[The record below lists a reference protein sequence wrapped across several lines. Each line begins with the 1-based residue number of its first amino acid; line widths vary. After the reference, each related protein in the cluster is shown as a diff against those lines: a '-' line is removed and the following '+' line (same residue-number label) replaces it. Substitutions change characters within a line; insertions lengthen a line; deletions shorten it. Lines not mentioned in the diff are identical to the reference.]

1 MENSPAQQDSIIHGV
16 IWKSLLSFFFP
27 VLLGT
32 FFQQLYNTTDA
43 VIVGRYIGKQ
53 SLAAVGGA
61 TSTLINLFVGLFVGI
76 SSGAAVVI
84 SQLYGAKD
92 VDHLQKAVHTT
103 IAFALIGGTGLMIFG
118 WFVSP
123 WALQAMNT
131 PADVLPH
138 SITYIRIYFLG
149 IVANFIYNMGSG
161 ILRAVGDSQRPLF
174 FLVVCC
180 LLNIVLDVLLVIVIP
195 LGVLGVAIG
204 TIFSQL
210 ISAVLV
216 LLSLTHTT
224 QIYHLDLKKIAID
237 PLVFRRIVVIGIPAG
252 LQSVM
257 YSVANITIQSSINTF
272 GTDASAAWTAYT
284 KIDGFFGMTISAFGI
299 AITTFSGQNFGAAQY
314 DRIRKGVRTC
324 IGMTIGVVALMSIFF
339 CQNGE
344 VILHLFTDDA
354 SVIQIGLEIL
364 YLLAPLYAAYAVI
377 ENITGVMRGVGNSV
391 FPMIITCLGI
401 CVLRIAWVAL
411 IVPRWH
417 TIRCVCISYPITWII
432 TCTCFVIYYLH
443 GNWMQKRIILMENTK
458 TSASDL

>member
-1 MENSPAQQDSIIHGV
+1 MI
-16 IWKSLLSFFFP
+16 
-27 VLLGT
+27 
-32 FFQQLYNTTDA
+32 
-43 VIVGRYIGKQ
+43 
-53 SLAAVGGA
+53 GGA
-61 TSTLINLFVGLFVGI
+61 
-76 SSGAAVVI
+76 
-84 SQLYGAKD
+84 
-92 VDHLQKAVHTT
+92 
-103 IAFALIGGTGLMIFG
+103 GLMIFG

-131 PADVLPH
+131 PADILPH

-161 ILRAVGDSQRPLF
+161 ILRAVGDSQWPLF

-180 LLNIVLDVLLVIVIP
+180 LLNIILDVHLVIVIP

-224 QIYHLDLKKIAID
+224 QIYHLDLKKIVID

-284 KIDGFFGMTISAFGI
+284 KIDGFFWMTISAFGI

-339 CQNGE
+339 CQNAE
-344 VILHLFTDDA
+344 VILHFFTDDA
-354 SVIQIGLEIL
+354 SIIQIGMEIL
-364 YLLAPLYAAYAVI
+364 YLLAPLYATYAVI
-377 ENITGVMRGVGNSV
+377 ENITEVMRGVGNSV
-391 FPMIITCLGI
+391 LPMIITCLGI
-401 CVLRIAWVAL
+401 CVLRIAWVVL